1 MGGKVKVR
9 FNCIV
14 EYINEK
20 LLSNFTGS
28 VKLSFE
34 NGDIV
39 AVNEANKHDLPTT
52 KNTKG
57 NDLVA
62 EYLNLATK
70 HDFNGA
76 VVFVYDSGRVT
87 DYSYSR
93 TYKGETLKNFLGA

>member
-14 EYINEK
+14 EYLNEK
-20 LLSNFTGS
+20 QSSNFTGS

-39 AVNEANKHDLPTT
+39 AVNEANKHDLPTS

-57 NDLVA
+57 EQLIA
-62 EYLNLATK
+62 EYLETATENN
-70 HDFNGA
+70 FNGA
-76 VVFVYDSGRVT
+76 VVFVFDSGKCT

>member
-1 MGGKVKVR
+1 MGGKVKIR

-14 EYINEK
+14 EYLNEK
-20 LLSNFTGS
+20 QTSSFTGS

-39 AVNEANKHDLPTT
+39 MVNEANKHDLPTS

-57 NDLVA
+57 EQLIA
-62 EYLNLATK
+62 EYLRTATENN
-70 HDFNGA
+70 FNGA
-76 VVFVYDSGRVT
+76 VVFVFDSGKCT

>member
-1 MGGKVKVR
+1 MGGKVKIR

-14 EYINEK
+14 EYLNEK
-20 LLSNFTGS
+20 QTSNFTGS

-39 AVNEANKHDLPTT
+39 MVNEANKHDLPTS

-57 NDLVA
+57 EQFIA
-62 EYLNLATK
+62 EFLRNATE
-70 HDFNGA
+70 DNFNGA
-76 VVFVYDSGRVT
+76 IVFVFDSGKCT

>member
-1 MGGKVKVR
+1 MKIR

-14 EYINEK
+14 EYLNK
-20 LLSNFTGS
+20 KQTLNFSGS
-28 VKLSFE
+28 IKLSFE

-57 NDLVA
+57 EQLIA
-62 EYLNLATK
+62 EYLRIATD

-76 VVFVYDSGRVT
+76 IVFVFDSGKCT